1 MAKKRIFRYILLGVL
16 LLFVWIV
23 RLSPSMGEWY
33 AREIYPG
40 LAFNLSSLSSLF
52 PFSVGDL
59 FIFLSVA
66 GIIVYPFYGCYKH
79 RSWKRTV
86 LRMAEYLLWVYVWF
100 YLAWGLNY
108 FRKDFYARTGIEQV
122 DYTPESF
129 KTFLTGYITELN
141 NSYVP
146 MDRINKDI
154 VPSAVKEEYGK
165 IYEDFGLIRPRPHTR
180 VKTMLFT
187 PFISKVGVSGYMGPF
202 FCEFNLNGDL
212 LPSQYA
218 STYAHELAHML
229 GVTSEAEANLY
240 AFIVCT
246 RSDEPQIRFS
256 GYFSL
261 MPHVLRNANG
271 LLEEEEYKQL
281 VASIRPEILR
291 LYEDNRAYWSEK
303 YSPFIGGIQDAVY
316 DWYLKGNNIGSG
328 MKNYSEVIGL
338 LISFESSNFAG
349 K

>member
-79 RSWKRTV
+79 RPWKRTV

-122 DYTPESF
+122 DYTSESF

-281 VASIRPEILR
+281 VASIRPEIIR

>member
-1 MAKKRIFRYILLGVL
+1 MRKKRIFRYVLLGVL
-16 LLFVWIV
+16 LLFIWIV

-33 AREIYPG
+33 ARKIYPG
-40 LAFNLSSLSSLF
+40 LSFNLSSLSSLF

-59 FIFLSVA
+59 FIFISVV
-66 GIIVYPFYGCYKH
+66 GVIFYPFYGCYK
-79 RSWKRTV
+79 RLPWKHIL
-86 LRMAEYLLWVYVWF
+86 LRVAEYLLWVYVWF

-122 DYTPESF
+122 NYTPESF
-129 KTFLTGYITELN
+129 KEFLTDYVIKLN
-141 NSYVP
+141 ESYVP
-146 MDRINKDI
+146 MDRIDKES
-154 VPSAVKEEYGK
+154 VPLAIKEEYEK
-165 IYEDFGLIRPRPHTR
+165 TYKEFGLVRPRAHAR
-180 VKTMLFT
+180 VKTMLFS

-229 GVTSEAEANLY
+229 GVTSEAEANLH

-246 RSDEPQIRFS
+246 RSADSQIRFS

-271 LLEEEEYKQL
+271 LLQEEEYKQL
-281 VASIRPEILR
+281 VSSIRPEIIR
-291 LYEDNRAYWSEK
+291 LYEDNRTYWNEK
-303 YSPFIGGIQDAVY
+303 YSPFIGNIQDAVY
-316 DWYLKGNNIGSG
+316 DWYLKGNNIESG

-338 LISFESSNFAG
+338 LISYESSNFAG

>member
-1 MAKKRIFRYILLGVL
+1 MRKKRIFRYVLLGVL

-33 AREIYPG
+33 ARKIYPG

-52 PFSVGDL
+52 PFSVGDV

-66 GIIVYPFYGCYKH
+66 GVIVYPLYSWH
-79 RSWKRTV
+79 RHLPWKRTA
-86 LRMAEYLLWVYVWF
+86 LRVAEYLLWVYVWF

-122 DYTPESF
+122 NYTPDSF
-129 KTFLTGYITELN
+129 KEFLTGYVTKLN
-141 NSYVP
+141 ESYVP
-146 MDRINKDI
+146 MDRIDKES
-154 VPSAVKEEYGK
+154 VPAAVKEEYGK
-165 IYEDFGLIRPRPHTR
+165 IYKEFGLMRPRPHVR
-180 VKTMLFT
+180 VKTMLFS

-218 STYAHELAHML
+218 STYAHELAHLL
-229 GVTSEAEANLY
+229 GVSNEAEANLY

-246 RSDEPQIRFS
+246 ASADSQIRFS

-261 MPHVLRNANG
+261 MPHVLRNAKG
-271 LLEEEEYKQL
+271 LLQEGEYRQL

-291 LYEDNRAYWSEK
+291 LYEDNRAYWNGK

-338 LISFESSNFAG
+338 LISYESSNFVSR
-349 K
+349 